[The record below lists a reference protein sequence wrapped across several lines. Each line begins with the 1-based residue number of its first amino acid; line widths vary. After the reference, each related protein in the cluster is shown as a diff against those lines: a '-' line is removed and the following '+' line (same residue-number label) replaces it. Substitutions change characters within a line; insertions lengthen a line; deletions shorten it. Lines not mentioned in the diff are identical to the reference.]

1 MNFHLSFYTSLDE
14 EGKRTNKGEIY
25 EQTKNAVAKRLT
37 DSKGKLNTSVFREVM
52 SKYAFTAEETFF
64 NLNPDFSDPEKLLGY
79 FLGMG
84 IQANNLHINQ
94 VNPYRILCARLLG
107 IDYGVNYFDLCRDS
121 VIAGHLFVNGF
132 EEERPVFCTADV
144 FLDGN
149 FYAIEAKIKSPIY
162 QKEITDFFGAEQGE
176 LVLESHED
184 LLREY
189 SPKFMKLHYGTKQEY
204 QNAVRNN
211 GIGTP
216 YKEDRTLE
224 MTRMTLSA
232 GLFAQTDS
240 KYGSTWDIE
249 QEIYSIL
256 IETRVLK
263 VRSMVIGMSAVCECR
278 MGGRT
283 NSSLPDGSL
292 AFGQY
297 ASTFDGASLYGR
309 ASNKLR
315 YNDLDKET
323 AIRRFYFDPKSARA
337 GAHNLLKFGV
347 TITNKELG
355 DDGSERKTGTIK
367 INWEGTGIKNYKEP
381 PKVDEEFF

>member
-1 MNFHLSFYTSLDE
+1 M
-14 EGKRTNKGEIY
+14 
-25 EQTKNAVAKRLT
+25 
-37 DSKGKLNTSVFREVM
+37 
-52 SKYAFTAEETFF
+52 
-64 NLNPDFSDPEKLLGY
+64 
-79 FLGMG
+79 
-84 IQANNLHINQ
+84 
-94 VNPYRILCARLLG
+94 LG

-132 EEERPVFCTADV
+132 EAERPIFCTADV

-149 FYAIEAKIKSPIY
+149 FYAIEAKIKSSIY

-232 GLFAQTDS
+232 GLFAQTNS
-240 KYGSTWDIE
+240 KYGSTSEIE
-249 QEIYSIL
+249 NEINSIL
-256 IETRVLK
+256 IETPVLK
-263 VRSMVIGMSAVCECR
+263 DTQYGREVFSYVQEM
-278 MGGRT
+278 MGGKTR
-283 NSSLPDGSL
+283 SSLPDGPL
-292 AFGQY
+292 AFQEY

-355 DDGSERKTGTIK
+355 DDGSERKTGIIK
-367 INWEGTGIKNYKEP
+367 MNWEGVGMSKYKEP
-381 PKVDEEFF
+381 PKVDEEFVLKGLGQGQNESVLNDLGYKDLSLIHI